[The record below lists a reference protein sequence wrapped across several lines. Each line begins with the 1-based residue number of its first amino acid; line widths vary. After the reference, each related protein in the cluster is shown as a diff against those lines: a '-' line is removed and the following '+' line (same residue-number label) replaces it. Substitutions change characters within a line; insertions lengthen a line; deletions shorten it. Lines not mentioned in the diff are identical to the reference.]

1 MVCLYVYYYILSM
14 AGLGMCVM
22 FAMQMISYRY
32 EWLEVFRAQWILYT
46 VCSAWLTQIVSKI
59 PDDCQRSDGCR
70 VYN

>member
-1 MVCLYVYYYILSM
+1 MY
-14 AGLGMCVM
+14 VM

-32 EWLEVFRAQWILYT
+32 EWLEVFTAQWILHT